1 MFTQKSL
8 SSSQLSVGHVGMANS
23 CRFIKPTKIIFFGAC
38 GELNYL
44 KSIETIEPV
53 TSSVVSRLVV
63 HEALKR
69 PQEKSSRLLV
79 HLLSIFGYL
88 RLVEPE
94 FIKLVL

>member
-1 MFTQKSL
+1 
-8 SSSQLSVGHVGMANS
+8 MANS
-23 CRFIKPTKIIFFGAC
+23 CRFIKQTKAVFFRRLRRA
-38 GELNYL
+38 ELSEV
-44 KSIETIEPV
+44 KFIGTIEPV

-79 HLLSIFGYL
+79 HLFSIFGYL

-94 FIKLVL
+94 FIKLLL